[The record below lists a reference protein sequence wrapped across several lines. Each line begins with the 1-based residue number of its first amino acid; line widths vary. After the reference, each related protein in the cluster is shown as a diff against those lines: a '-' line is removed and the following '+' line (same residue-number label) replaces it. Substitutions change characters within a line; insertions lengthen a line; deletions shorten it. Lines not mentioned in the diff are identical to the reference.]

1 MNILK
6 KTMIIISLL
15 TSTTGFAFADGH
27 EAPGSG
33 YWSTVSQETHEFEI
47 AIRFKLINN

>member
-1 MNILK
+1 MSNALIFSIVGPLLALTRKVDMKLLK
-6 KTMIIISLL
+6 KTAIIISLI

-33 YWSTVSQETHEFEI
+33 
-47 AIRFKLINN
+47 

>member
-1 MNILK
+1 MKLLK
-6 KTMIIISLL
+6 KTAIIISLL

-33 YWSTVSQETHEFEI
+33 
-47 AIRFKLINN
+47 

>member
-1 MNILK
+1 MKLLK
-6 KTMIIISLL
+6 KTTIIISFL

-47 AIRFKLINN
+47 AIKFKFINN